1 MKMNVRNWMLS
12 TVLLLTTLTA
22 CHDDDAPDGPDD
34 RNGWVVTLVGDS
46 AGDGL
51 AFSRLASYER
61 LRVSIDGY
69 DAERDGAVV
78 ITPTEDWLTVD
89 GDTLTADSL
98 ILLQTT
104 TNDDS
109 RQRTASLV
117 FSSAKNPLVRA
128 HVEVSQLSKSQQDTN
143 GSDAQS
149 ALYVG
154 YGYDIYAA
162 LDNPMSVR
170 TKRPIIDLENLA
182 ANSDVFNFEAIH
194 DSRLSTLETNSYA
207 ATSIYEMATTLTNS
221 SSNSDIEIAGCVQT
235 CKRTL
240 DASTEVNVSE
250 QIIGYGVMMKTV
262 ASRALDKG
270 ALLYLRKYDEE
281 DINSNRLSLS
291 YEFKQELLKIRAL
304 RGDARRKKVTDLLLE
319 YGTHIVLQ
327 ADLGGKID
335 YTFTMD
341 RSRSYRA
348 DTEVAEEVKYTVG
361 QISKED
367 RTTGLTEVS
376 SKKNQKDALQLWG
389 GSAESRQLLQSDI
402 KKLDKQGQ
410 IPPEHMQKWLASI
423 NYSAALANDDNLD
436 VVHFELMPLW
446 DLVPS
451 DMRQDFLDAT
461 LLLAQRSDCQLPA
474 RVLGTDI
481 YSFDPQKENDLF
493 NFSGVT
499 DDRSLCRLLYYEDEP
514 VLQVCSEYVPKIRTD
529 ERVVVAYPIYGH
541 KVRLN
546 QGIFIGDGI
555 HQPAM
560 VSFSGSDSYINP
572 IDTLKPGTRIS
583 RFYYVNGTL
592 LMKNP
597 STLDVLKGR
606 KRRVMDDVLMLYASG
621 SGRGTTYRHPIVK
634 IGSTFWTRH
643 DINHAML
650 FAESADGKSTD
661 EVHDGVL
668 YAQFQWAPNS
678 EFIGYNGWTWG
689 YMPNTFFS
697 GRPNTS
703 WYLPTPEQVSELN
716 AFLGFNPKALFKGQ
730 VSGFNAQFNGYYGWS
745 DILSKNAYFPGR
757 QREKRYAGELN
768 VISSTSSTAYA
779 DACLLVLKPDYTM
792 LLVNDKSNTGALGT
806 RWRDNFFPVRPVRGW
821 MFSYPTLAEIT
832 KNTR

>member
-1 MKMNVRNWMLS
+1 MNRL
-12 TVLLLTTLTA
+12 TTALLALVTMMVTLTA
-22 CHDDDAPDGPDD
+22 CHEDDVPDSPGQ
-34 RNGWVVTLVGDS
+34 GAWVVTLVGDS
-46 AGDGL
+46 SGTP
-51 AFSRLASYER
+51 FTQLASYER
-61 LRVSIDGY
+61 LRVNIEGY

-78 ITPTEDWLTVD
+78 VTPTEEWLTVD

-98 ILLQTT
+98 LLLQTT
-104 TNDDS
+104 TNDEG
-109 RQRTASLV
+109 RQRTATLV
-117 FSSAKNPLVRA
+117 FSSAKNPLA
-128 HVEVSQLSKSQQDTN
+128 TACVEVSQLSKSQQDTN
-143 GSDAQS
+143 GADAQS
-149 ALYVG
+149 VLYVG

-170 TKRPIIDLENLA
+170 TKRPVIDLENLV
-182 ANSDVFNFEAIH
+182 ANSDIFNFEAVH
-194 DSRLSTLETNSYA
+194 DSRLSTMETHTYA

-221 SSNSDIEIAGCVQT
+221 SSNSDIEIAGCVLT

-240 DASTEVNVSE
+240 DASTEVNVAE
-250 QIIGYGVMMKTV
+250 QIIGYGVMTKTV

-281 DINSNRLSLS
+281 DVNSNRLSLS
-291 YEFKQELLKIRAL
+291 YDFKQRLMKLRTL
-304 RGDARRKKVTDLLLE
+304 RGDARKKGVSDLLLE

-341 RSRSYRA
+341 RSRSFRA
-348 DTEVAEEVKYTVG
+348 DTEVNEEVRYTIG
-361 QISKED
+361 QISQTD
-367 RTTGLTEVS
+367 RTMGLKEVS
-376 SKKNQKDALQLWG
+376 SKKNQKDALQMWG
-389 GSAESRQLLQSDI
+389 GSKASRQLLQDDI
-402 KKLDKQGQ
+402 RKLDQQGQ
-410 IPPEHMQKWLASI
+410 IPPEHMQQWLASI

-451 DMRQDFLDAT
+451 DLRQDFLDAT

-474 RVLGTDI
+474 RVMGTDI
-481 YSFDPQKENDLF
+481 YSFDPLRENDLF
-493 NFSGVT
+493 NFHGVT
-499 DDRSLCRLLYYEDEP
+499 DDRSLCRLLYYEKQPILE
-514 VLQVCSEYVPKIRTD
+514 VCSEYVPKIRTD
-529 ERVVVAYPIYGH
+529 ERVTMAYPIYNG
-541 KVRLN
+541 KIRMN
-546 QGIFIGDGI
+546 QGLFLGDGL
-555 HQPAM
+555 HQPAL
-560 VSFSGSDSYINP
+560 VSFSGSDCYVNP
-572 IDTLKPGTRIS
+572 IDTLATGTRIS

-592 LMKNP
+592 MMKNP
-597 STLDVLKGR
+597 STMAVLKG
-606 KRRVMDDVLMLYASG
+606 KERRVTDDVLMLYASG

-634 IGSTFWTRH
+634 IGSVFWTRR

-650 FAESADGKSTD
+650 FAERQDGKATD
-661 EVHDGVL
+661 EVRDGVL
-668 YAQFQWAPNS
+668 YAQFQWAPNN
-678 EFIGYNGWTWG
+678 EFLGYNGWTWG
-689 YMPNTFFS
+689 YKPNTFFAEK
-697 GRPNTS
+697 PNTS
-703 WYLPTPEQVSELN
+703 WYLPTPDQVQELN
-716 AFLGFNPKALFKGQ
+716 AYLGFNPKALFKGQ
-730 VSGFNAQFNGYYGWS
+730 VSGFNAQFSGYYGWS

-792 LLVNDKSNTGALGT
+792 LLVNDKSNTGALRT